1 MVGDPVKGLL
11 IVCSVVSVEGY
22 SVYCRAHEAATRTR
36 EIKMR
41 YCNCK
46 KRKKIL

>member
-1 MVGDPVKGLL
+1 MVGDPVKGPLL
-11 IVCSVVSVEGY
+11 VCIVVSVAGY
-22 SVYCRAHEAATRTR
+22 SVCCTAHEAATRTR

-46 KRKKIL
+46 ERKKTL